1 MVEEVGV
8 EEEVLEIVLM
18 VVDGVTADD
27 GWVKW
32 V

>member
-8 EEEVLEIVLM
+8 EEEVLEIVLV